1 MGGRSEG
8 SGLMV
13 LPACFFVLFSKKEK
27 KKKELSAIN
36 NKNPQVTFVQPG
48 EWPLDLMIK
57 SFAGLLCGF
66 RARS

>member
-13 LPACFFVLFSKKEK
+13 LPAGFFVLFLKKEK
-27 KKKELSAIN
+27 KKKEVSAIN

-48 EWPLDLMIK
+48 EWPLDLMIRWL
-57 SFAGLLCGF
+57 AGLLCGF
-66 RARS
+66 RAKS